1 MPALELE
8 LKHAKDKAAALESL
22 DKLRTKLEKKQ
33 CELAWAVVQ
42 QKESQFSS
50 MQDKVVKLQRSRHK
64 YQSRVDKS
72 LVCLYL

>member
-1 MPALELE
+1 MPTLELE